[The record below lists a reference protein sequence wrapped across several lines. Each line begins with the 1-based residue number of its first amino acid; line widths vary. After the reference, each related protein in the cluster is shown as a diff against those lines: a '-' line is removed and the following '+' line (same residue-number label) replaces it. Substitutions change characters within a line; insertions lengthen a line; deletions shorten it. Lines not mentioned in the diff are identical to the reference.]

1 MTQMVKPLLRE
12 IFPVIFGN
20 ALQTGGSTIH
30 HVKLLLFIISLF
42 VIVRLHDCSLLNL
55 SMHGGISNG
64 NC

>member
-1 MTQMVKPLLRE
+1 MTQMAKPLLRE
-12 IFPVIFGN
+12 IFPVTFGN

-30 HVKLLLFIISLF
+30 HVKLLISLF

>member
-1 MTQMVKPLLRE
+1 MACDFQKIKAECKHYALMTQMAKPLLRD
-12 IFPVIFGN
+12 I
-20 ALQTGGSTIH
+20 
-30 HVKLLLFIISLF
+30 F